1 MGALLGALSSTQDN
15 WMIQQTQNLA
25 KSTGKLFSKAGERIV
40 RSEARQAIRSGAIAK
55 GLDSLGESI
64 RKGSKKTANRAS
76 KIAQKGRNMVRTRNN
91 KFYQKLPNNE
101 TNWIKN
107 TNQKLI
113 PANANNNVAARAN
126 SNNTPAARANSNNTP
141 AARANSNNTPAAR
154 ANNNERSTANTVTGL
169 SNQNN
174 LNEELKKLK
183 KTSALPQI
191 AVTSGGSRKKS
202 KKSLS

>member
-64 RKGSKKTANRAS
+64 RKGSKKTANIAS

-141 AARANSNNTPAAR
+141 AARAN
-154 ANNNERSTANTVTGL
+154 NNERSTANTVTGL

-183 KTSALPQI
+183 KNSASPQI